1 MYVLSGKKVFVCPF
15 FHSVMHSPQKEC
27 SKVKYSS
34 TESLDQEGE
43 QLLIQID
50 PIHPN

>member
-15 FHSVMHSPQKEC
+15 FHSVMHSPQKLQQSE
-27 SKVKYSS
+27 VQ
-34 TESLDQEGE
+34 LDQKLRPRGRE